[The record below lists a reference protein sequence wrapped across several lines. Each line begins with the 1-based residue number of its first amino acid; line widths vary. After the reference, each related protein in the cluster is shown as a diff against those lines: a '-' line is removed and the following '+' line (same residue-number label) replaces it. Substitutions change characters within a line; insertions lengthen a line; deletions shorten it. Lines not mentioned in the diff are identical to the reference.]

1 MPGRQVGWLAASI
14 ALALA
19 FSHAPAA
26 AGASDLVVAQAGYAS
41 AADPPPRRRHPA
53 RVTVYPLER
62 LHRECRSWLELQ
74 HRPSGDVL
82 YPQMNC
88 QWSVR

>member
-1 MPGRQVGWLAASI
+1 MPGRQFGWLAASI

-19 FSHAPAA
+19 LSDPPAV
-26 AGASDLVVAQAGYAS
+26 AGPSDLVVAQAGYSS
-41 AADPPPRRRHPA
+41 ATSPPPRRRHPA

-62 LHRECRSWLELQ
+62 LHRECTSWLQLQ